1 MVFIWYNYYGDF
13 MSFTSNIKNEI
24 SNIEYGDSEKMSE
37 LSAILNIGVKI
48 YNDKFE
54 IYTENVSVARRI
66 YKLIKEIYHVDIE
79 MDTSGIN
86 TLRKNKLVLMSVHE
100 KVDLILEDLSITKD
114 GVRIYK
120 PSSYLVDEQK
130 DKQAYLRGVFMM
142 CGSINDPK
150 TSRYH
155 AEFVISNLESANYVN
170 DLLNEMYFNSK
181 VIKRDKNY
189 MVYIKEAEKISDF
202 IKLLNANTS
211 LFYYEDIR
219 IYRDHKNMTNRL
231 NNCEQANVDKMM
243 ASSREQLE
251 LISEL
256 KKIRDFDLLDE
267 KIKDICIYKEKYP
280 ESSIRELAE
289 IISSETERPIT
300 KSGINHRFRK
310 IKEIVE
316 NSKK

>member
-1 MVFIWYNYYGDF
+1 
-13 MSFTSNIKNEI
+13 MSYTSNIKNEI
-24 SNIEYGDSEKMSE
+24 SNIEYGDSEKMAE

-48 YNDKFE
+48 YDDRFE
-54 IYTENVSVARRI
+54 IYTENISVARRI
-66 YKLIKEIYHVDIE
+66 YKLIKEIYHVDID

-86 TLRKNKLVLMSVHE
+86 SLRKNKLVLLIIKD
-100 KVDLILEDLSITKD
+100 KVNLILEDLCIMD
-114 GVRIYK
+114 GTNRLYV
-120 PSSYLVDEQK
+120 PSSYLVDELI

-155 AEFVISNLESANYVN
+155 AEFVISNQETANYVN

-202 IKLLNANTS
+202 IKLLNATTS

-231 NNCEQANVDKMM
+231 NNCEQANADKSMN
-243 ASSREQLE
+243 ASMEQLE
-251 LISEL
+251 LIKKL
-256 KKIRDFDLLDE
+256 KEIRDFDLLDE
-267 KIKDICIYKEKYP
+267 KIKDICTYKEKYP
-280 ESSIRELAE
+280 ESSMAELAE

-300 KSGINHRFRK
+300 KSCINHRFRK

-316 NSKK
+316 SSLKEEE

>member
-1 MVFIWYNYYGDF
+1 

-24 SNIEYGDSEKMSE
+24 SSIEYGESEKMAE

-48 YNDKFE
+48 YDDKFE
-54 IYTENVSVARRI
+54 IYTENISVARRI
-66 YKLIKEIYHVDIE
+66 YLLIKEIYHVEID
-79 MDTSGIN
+79 MDTGYNS
-86 TLRKNKLVLMSVHE
+86 LRGNKLVLLSVHD
-100 KVDLILEDLSITKD
+100 KIDLILSDLCIQKNNE
-114 GVRIYK
+114 RIYV
-120 PSSYLVDEQK
+120 PSSYLVDEEH

-155 AEFVISNLESANYVN
+155 LEFVISNEDTANYVN
-170 DLLNEMYFNSK
+170 NLLNEFYFNSK

-189 MVYIKEAEKISDF
+189 MVYIKESEKISDF
-202 IKLLNANTS
+202 IKLLNARTS

-231 NNCEQANVDKMM
+231 NNCEQANVDKMIQ
-243 ASSREQLE
+243 ASSEQLE
-251 LISEL
+251 LIRKLRET
-256 KKIRDFDLLDE
+256 RDFDLLE
-267 KIKDICIYKEKYP
+267 QGIKDICIYKEKYP
-280 ESSIRELAE
+280 ESSMAELAE

-310 IKEIVE
+310 IKEMV
-316 NSKK
+316 K